1 MKSKGARIAKTVLQK
16 NNNNMGGLTPPYFKI
31 CCKALLYSKQRGYGE
46 ETDADQ

>member
-1 MKSKGARIAKTVLQK
+1 MKSKGARIVKTVLQK